1 MKTRTYI
8 IDTISGI
15 YILAFLFTAINKW
28 SEMPK
33 FLGQMERMP
42 FWDWL
47 AAPVAYGLP
56 TTMGIIALWL
66 AFGKQR
72 KIALSI
78 GIGLLVILGVYIIL
92 ILNNVFGTG
101 YPCSC
106 AGLFDLS
113 WKQQLFLNVS
123 FIAIGLTALYLMRS
137 QEDKPMIVIYP
148 LVDNMYKKL
157 NNRIL
162 NISNTGQSRQPD
174 KINGENN

>member
-1 MKTRTYI
+1 MKTRNYI

-15 YILAFLFTAINKW
+15 YILTFLFTTINKW

-66 AFGKQR
+66 ALGKQR
-72 KIALSI
+72 KIALTI
-78 GIGLLVILGVYIIL
+78 GVGLLIILGVYIIL
-92 ILNNVFGTG
+92 ILNYAFGPG

-113 WKQQLFLNVS
+113 WKQQLFLNMS
-123 FIAIGLTALYLMRS
+123 FIALGVTAIFLIRP
-137 QEDKPMIVIYP
+137 EDNKPMIIIRH
-148 LVDNMYKKL
+148 LVDNIIKEIYNKKF
-157 NNRIL
+157 NT
-162 NISNTGQSRQPD
+162 SNTGQSRQPD
-174 KINGENN
+174 